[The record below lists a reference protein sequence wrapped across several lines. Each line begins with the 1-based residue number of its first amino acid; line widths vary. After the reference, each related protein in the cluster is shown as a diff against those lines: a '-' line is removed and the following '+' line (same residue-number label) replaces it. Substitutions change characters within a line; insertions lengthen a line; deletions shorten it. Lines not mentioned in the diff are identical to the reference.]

1 MIEKIVKEM
10 TLKEKVGQ
18 LNQHL
23 YGWQCYQKVNG
34 KYELTDLF
42 KEHVKQFMAFYVL
55 MPGLRSIEKM
65 ELAVK
70 IVKLSLQ

>member
-1 MIEKIVKEM
+1 MAM
-10 TLKEKVGQ
+10 LS
-18 LNQHL
+18 
-23 YGWQCYQKVNG
+23 KVNG
-34 KYELTDLF
+34 KYELTDLL
-42 KEHVKQFMAFYVL
+42 KNMLRNMVALEQFMAFYVL